1 MLSVADVHVAYG
13 KTPALTGP
21 SLVVGAGEIV
31 SIIGRNGVGK
41 TTLLKAIIGLLRVTS
56 GAIHLD
62 GLDVTR
68 LPAHERARRGLGYV
82 PQGRMIFADLTV
94 EENLSIGADLNRAT
108 RRALLEEV
116 LAEFPILRGRYRQR
130 GDTLSGG
137 EQQMLAIAR
146 ALAGGPKV
154 LLLDEPSEGIQ
165 PSIVQEIEAKIASI
179 SSARGLAIVLVEQNI
194 EFAAALARR
203 IYVMEKGRIAREIS
217 PQNVMDEDIV
227 RDYLAV

>member
-1 MLSVADVHVAYG
+1 MLSVADIHVEYG
-13 KTPALTGP
+13 RTPALMGP
-21 SLVVGAGEIV
+21 SLRVDAGEIV

-56 GAIHLD
+56 GTIRLD
-62 GLDVTR
+62 GEDLSR

-82 PQGRMIFADLTV
+82 PQGRMIFAGLSV
-94 EENLSIGADLNRAT
+94 EEHLLIGADLNRANG
-108 RRALLEEV
+108 RALLEEV
-116 LAEFPILRGRYRQR
+116 LEEFPRLRERYRQR

-137 EQQMLAIAR
+137 EQQMLALGR
-146 ALAGGPKV
+146 ALVGGPKV

-179 SSARGLAIVLVEQNI
+179 SRARGLAIVLVEQNI
-194 EFAAALARR
+194 ELAVALARR
-203 IYVMEKGRIAREIS
+203 VYVMEKGRIAREIA
-217 PQNVMDEDIV
+217 PEHVMDEDIV

>member
-41 TTLLKAIIGLLRVTS
+41 TTLLKTIIGLLRVTS
-56 GAIHLD
+56 GAIRLD
-62 GLDVTR
+62 GEDLTR

-94 EENLSIGADLNRAT
+94 EENLLIGADLNRANG
-108 RRALLEEV
+108 RALLEEV
-116 LAEFPILRGRYRQR
+116 LAEFPHLRARYRQR

-137 EQQMLAIAR
+137 EQQMLALGR
-146 ALAGGPKV
+146 ALVGGPKV

-165 PSIVQEIEAKIASI
+165 PSIVQDIEVKIGSI
-179 SSARGLAIVLVEQNI
+179 SRARGLAIVLVEQNI

-217 PQNVMDEDIV
+217 PENVMDEDIV

>member
-13 KTPALTGP
+13 KTPALMGP

-41 TTLLKAIIGLLRVTS
+41 TTLLKTIIGLLPVTA
-56 GAIHLD
+56 GAIRLD
-62 GLDVTR
+62 GEDVTR

-94 EENLSIGADLNRAT
+94 EVNLLIGADLNRANG
-108 RRALLEEV
+108 RALLEEV
-116 LAEFPILRGRYRQR
+116 LAEFPVLRARYRQR

-146 ALAGGPKV
+146 ALVGGPKV

-165 PSIVQEIEAKIASI
+165 PSIVQEIEVKIGSI
-179 SSARGLAIVLVEQNI
+179 SRARGLAIVLVEQNI

-217 PQNVMDEDIV
+217 PGNVMDEDIV